1 MVESFKQVFDEM
13 SERNMLCWNIT
24 ISRYLRCRRFEE
36 ALDVFR
42 GMRCESNEKPDEATA
57 VSTISACT
65 ALKNLGVG
73 LVRQEKC
80 FMGMYVQFNYT
91 TILTRRAA
99 LFQEMQTKMLGDKF
113 TAVALHR
120 LCSVGSIRARGMDSQ
135 IDMKPDDFTFI
146 VVLSACVHRGLVDE
160 GREFFNSM
168 RKIYERLHRSYSTM
182 VARSTLLAM
191 LDC

>member
-13 SERNMLCWNIT
+13 SERNRLCWNVT

-42 GMRCESNEKPDEATA
+42 GCYVRATRSLMKLRLFGEAREVFYGYRLLFTGCA
-57 VSTISACT
+57 RLG
-65 ALKNLGVG
+65 ALE
-73 LVRQEKC
+73 QEEW
-80 FMGMYVQFNYT
+80 
-91 TILTRRAA
+91 IRRNGKTSKAIEFF
-99 LFQEMQTKMLGDKF
+99 LKM
-113 TAVALHR
+113 V
-120 LCSVGSIRARGMDSQ
+120 Q

-168 RKIYERLHRSYSTM
+168 RKIYERLRRRPKKSKYDANNLVPQENM
-182 VARSTLLAM
+182 NICKA
-191 LDC
+191 

>member
-65 ALKNLGVG
+65 ALKNLGV
-73 LVRQEKC
+73 
-80 FMGMYVQFNYT
+80 
-91 TILTRRAA
+91 
-99 LFQEMQTKMLGDKF
+99 
-113 TAVALHR
+113 AVALHR

-168 RKIYERLHRSYSTM
+168 RKIYERLHRKPKKSKYDANNLVPQENM
-182 VARSTLLAM
+182 NICKA
-191 LDC
+191 

>member
-13 SERNMLCWNIT
+13 SERNRLCWNVT

-42 GMRCESNEKPDEATA
+42 GCYRLLFTGCARLG
-57 VSTISACT
+57 
-65 ALKNLGVG
+65 ALE
-73 LVRQEKC
+73 QEEW
-80 FMGMYVQFNYT
+80 
-91 TILTRRAA
+91 IRRNGKTSKAIEFF
-99 LFQEMQTKMLGDKF
+99 LKM
-113 TAVALHR
+113 V
-120 LCSVGSIRARGMDSQ
+120 Q

-168 RKIYERLHRSYSTM
+168 RKIYERLRRRPKKSKYDANNLVPQENM
-182 VARSTLLAM
+182 NICKA
-191 LDC
+191 